1 MNVITALIL
10 FCSTLLG
17 ATKNV
22 LIKGISGYS
31 IKTREFFI
39 AQSGIFGAGSVAL
52 LIINLFTFKG
62 ISLTTVICSIL
73 YGIILISGLWCYTL
87 ALSQGKTA
95 VCATVYSFGFIVPT
109 LSGTLFWN
117 EKISIFGYLGILIL
131 IPVLI
136 ISGTSPKK
144 QDNKQTNKTYII
156 PLIIALLSSGGLGV
170 MQKIHQSSKSANEMN
185 TFLLLS
191 FVFAFTVSIIFAFA
205 TKKGENKIERKSIS
219 FSLIVGVIFSL
230 CNIMNTYLAGVLD
243 SAVLFPILNI
253 GTILVSLL
261 LSVIIY
267 KEKIDRRDVLILILG
282 ILAIILVN
290 F

>member
-1 MNVITALIL
+1 MTIIPALIL
-10 FCSTLLG
+10 LCSTILG

-22 LIKGISGYS
+22 LIKGFSGYS

-39 AQSGIFGAGSVAL
+39 LQSSIFGAGSVVL
-52 LIINLFTFKG
+52 LAINLFTFRG
-62 ISLTTVICSIL
+62 ISSVTLLCSLL
-73 YGIILISGLWCYTL
+73 YGTMLIGGLWCYTL

-95 VCATVYSFGFIVPT
+95 VCATIYSFGFIVPT

-117 EKISIFGYLGILIL
+117 EKISVFGYLGILII

-144 QDNKQTNKTYII
+144 QEKKQTTKAYII

-170 MQKIHQSSKSANEMN
+170 MQKIHQKSDSADEMN

-191 FVFAFTVSIIFAFA
+191 FLFAFA
-205 TKKGENKIERKSIS
+205 ISLIFVLSLKKGENKIERKAAS

-253 GTILVSLL
+253 GSILISLI
-261 LSVIIY
+261 LSIIIY
-267 KEKIDRRDVLILILG
+267 KEKIDRRDILILILG
-282 ILAIILVN
+282 ILAIVFVN

>member
-22 LIKGISGYS
+22 LIKGISEYS

-39 AQSGIFGAGSVAL
+39 AQSGIFGAGSVVL

-62 ISLTTVICSIL
+62 ISLTTVICAVL

-144 QDNKQTNKTYII
+144 QDNKQTNKTYVI

-170 MQKIHQSSKSANEMN
+170 MQKIHQSSESANEMN
-185 TFLLLS
+185 MFLLLS
-191 FVFAFTVSIIFAFA
+191 FIFAFTVSIIFAFA

-267 KEKIDRRDVLILILG
+267 REKIDRRDILILILG

>member
-290 F
+290 L

>member
-1 MNVITALIL
+1 MNTITALIL
-10 FCSTLLG
+10 LCSTLLG

-22 LIKGISGYS
+22 LIKGLSGYS
-31 IKTREFFI
+31 IKTREFFKV
-39 AQSGIFGAGSVAL
+39 QSGIFGAGSVVL
-52 LIINLFTFKG
+52 LIINLFTFNG
-62 ISLTTVICSIL
+62 ISLTTIICSIL
-73 YGIILISGLWCYTL
+73 YGIMLIGGLWCYTL

-95 VCATVYSFGFIVPT
+95 ICATIYSFGFIVPT

-117 EKISIFGYLGILIL
+117 ETISICGYLGILIL

-156 PLIIALLSSGGLGV
+156 PLVLALLSSGGLGV
-170 MQKIHQSSKSANEMN
+170 MQKIHQSSESANEMN

-191 FVFAFTVSIIFAFA
+191 FIFAFTVSIIFSFTA
-205 TKKGENKIERKSIS
+205 KKSENKMERKSIS

-253 GTILVSLL
+253 GSILISLI

-267 KEKIDRRDVLILILG
+267 KEKMDKRDILILILG
-282 ILAIILVN
+282 ISAIVLVN